1 MSVIH
6 RVLVLKT
13 MSGLGGGGGG
23 GGILEG
29 KILKFTFWKSHLIV
43 TKI

>member
-23 GGILEG
+23 ILEG
-29 KILKFTFWKSHLIV
+29 KILKFTFWRSHLIV